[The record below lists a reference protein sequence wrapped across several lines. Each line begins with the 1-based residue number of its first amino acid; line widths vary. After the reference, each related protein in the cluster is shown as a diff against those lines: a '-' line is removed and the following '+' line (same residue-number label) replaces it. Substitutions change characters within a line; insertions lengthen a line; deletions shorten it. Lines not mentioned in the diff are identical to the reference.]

1 MVSDSPIRLLNID
14 DSQDDADL
22 NVLEL
27 RRGGLRTD
35 PLRVDTAAALEKA
48 LESQEWD
55 LIIADYSMPGFTGLE
70 ALQIVKSRGLDIPFI
85 LVSGTIGEELAVTAM
100 KAGVQDYLM
109 KNNLSRLVPV
119 VTREL
124 QECELRKRHRSAQ
137 AELLRSQEK
146 LQQSQKLEAI
156 GRLAGGISHD
166 FNNLLTVISGYNDI
180 TMASM
185 EPSNPLLD
193 NLEQI
198 KSSVTKAAA
207 LTRQL
212 LAFSRKQVLT
222 PQIIDLNAVVHDMF
236 RLLKPLI
243 REDIRLSI
251 SAAQDMG
258 KVKADPGQVQQV
270 IMNLVLNARDA
281 MPEGGELVL
290 TTNQAWLNHPVGIFD
305 SEFKPGPYAVLA
317 VKDTGIGMDKD
328 TLTRIFEPFFTTKES
343 GKGTGLGLSMVY
355 GILSQS
361 RGQIKV
367 CSEPGAGTS
376 IEVYLPLAKPE
387 DNPPLETPKSAEA
400 PASPEGHN
408 VLLVEDDD
416 SLRGMVKKILEGNGY
431 RVSDSKNGQVAL
443 EVAEKGEP
451 IDLVLTDLVMPDMG
465 GLQLATAI
473 LPRHPETALL
483 CMSGYAEGTEFP
495 AEIAGRNPNFLPK
508 PFSTDQLLGKVRETL
523 EQFRATYAP
532 R

>member
-1 MVSDSPIRLLNID
+1 MELDRPIRLLIIE

-22 NVLEL
+22 DVLEL
-27 RRGGLRTD
+27 RRGGIRTE

-48 LESQEWD
+48 LATQEWD
-55 LIIADYSMPGFTGLE
+55 LIIADYSLPGFTGLD

-85 LVSGTIGEELAVTAM
+85 LVSGTIGEELAVAAM
-100 KAGVQDYLM
+100 RAGVQDYLM
-109 KNNLSRLVPV
+109 KENLSRLVPV

-124 QECELRKRHRSAQ
+124 QECELRKRHRAAQ
-137 AELLRSQEK
+137 VELLRSQEK

-166 FNNLLTVISGYNDI
+166 FNNLLTVISGYNDM

-185 EPSNPLLD
+185 EPSNPLLA

-198 KSSVTKAAA
+198 KSSVAKAAS

-212 LAFSRKQVLT
+212 LAFSRKQVLM
-222 PQIIDLNAVVHDMF
+222 PQIIDLNTVVHDMF

-258 KVKADPGQVQQV
+258 KVKADPGQIQQV

-281 MPEGGELVL
+281 MPEGGELYL
-290 TTNQAWLNHPVGIFD
+290 STNQAWLNHPVGVID
-305 SEFKPGPYAVLA
+305 SDFRPGPYAVLS
-317 VKDTGIGMDKD
+317 VRDTGMGMDKD

-361 RGQIKV
+361 GGQIKV
-367 CSEPGAGTS
+367 SSEPGTGTS
-376 IEVYLPLAKPE
+376 IEVYLPLARPE
-387 DNPPLETPKSAEA
+387 DNPPLEKTQPVEA
-400 PASPEGHN
+400 LASREGHS
-408 VLLVEDDD
+408 VLLVEDDE
-416 SLRGMVKKILEGNGY
+416 SLRGMVKKILEANGY
-431 RVSDSKNGQVAL
+431 RVRDCRNGQDAL
-443 EVAEKGEP
+443 EVAEKEEA
-451 IDLVLTDLVMPDMG
+451 IDLLFTDLVMPDMG
-465 GLQLATAI
+465 GLQLAKAI
-473 LPRHPETALL
+473 LPRHPEASLL

-508 PFSTDQLLGKVRETL
+508 PFTTDQLLGMARNAL